1 MNVTGHAVRWH
12 GAGDLRVDEV
22 ELPAP
27 DAGQVLLRCAYCG
40 ACGSDLHEIHDGP
53 HAIPTGT
60 PHTLSGATA
69 PIVLGHEFSGT
80 VVAVGADVDGIA
92 VGDAVA
98 VEPNY
103 RCGECPACRDG
114 RYHTCRHFGF
124 AGLMGDGGMAEYATV
139 PAYMV
144 HVLPAGFD
152 LAQAAVLEPAAV
164 ALHAVRRSGIR
175 TGASAA
181 VIGLGPVGLLVCALL
196 RRRGVD
202 RLVGIDPVPERR
214 ALASRLG
221 VPTVIDP
228 RAVSDVPTAVRSA
241 GGDDGVDVAFEVV
254 GAQPTFET
262 AVGSVRTGGTVVLL
276 GLADELRFDAFDFVN
291 DELTVVASVGYNDCH
306 RELIDLVHRGLLD
319 LTPFTADVVDL
330 AEAPAVLT
338 AMAAGGRRGVKTLV
352 RCGGG
357 TR

>member
-1 MNVTGHAVRWH
+1 MTVTGHALRWH
-12 GAGDLRVDEV
+12 GAGDLRIDRI

-53 HAIPTGT
+53 HAIPTGA

-80 VVAVGADVDGIA
+80 VIAVGAGVDGID

-103 RCGECPACRDG
+103 RCGECPACREG

-124 AGLMGDGGMAEYATV
+124 AGLMGNGGMAEYATV

-164 ALHAVRRSGIR
+164 ALHAVRRSGVR
-175 TGASAA
+175 AGATVA

-196 RRRGVD
+196 RQRGVD
-202 RLVGIDPVPERR
+202 LIVGVDPVPERR

-221 VPTVIDP
+221 VSKVIDP
-228 RAVSDVPTAVRSA
+228 LAVPDVAATVRS
-241 GGDDGVDVAFEVV
+241 GTGDGVEIAFEVV
-254 GAQPTFET
+254 GAQSTFD
-262 AVGSVRTGGTVVLL
+262 AALGCVRSGGTVVLL

-291 DELTVVASVGYNDCH
+291 DELSVMASVGYNDCH
-306 RELIDLVHRGLLD
+306 RELIDLVHRGVLD
-319 LTPFTADVVDL
+319 LTPFTADVVEL

-338 AMAAGGRRGVKTLV
+338 AMAAGGSRGVKTLV
-352 RCGGG
+352 RCGGDG
-357 TR
+357 R